1 MIDTSKTTMKAI
13 KVPFTDVPQFS
24 KKDVA
29 YVTEDP
35 KLREFYK
42 YAVGLEAFEQV
53 IKDKQKDNTDREVL
67 VKILRQQYSKLE
79 VTAVTRGHIEALLED
94 NTFTLIT
101 AHQPSLFTGPLYYI
115 YKIISVIN
123 LSQKLATHYPE
134 FQFVPVFITGG
145 EDHDFEEVNHVHLFN
160 KTLEWKNEESG
171 SVGMMSTKSLE
182 SVLVELKEILGDS
195 ERAAK
200 VYELMSVTHSR
211 HDQYSDAVIDMVN
224 EIFGPDGLVIV
235 NMNHPGLKRLFIPE
249 IKKEIFENPSIDL
262 VGKERDKLEAI
273 GFKPQAFPREI
284 NFFYLRD
291 QIRERIT
298 LSGDHYEVLNTD
310 YIFTKEELE
319 QEIDNHPERFS
330 PNVIMRPLYQEK
342 VFPNLAYIGG
352 GGEIAYWLERK
363 TQFEYFGINFPMLIR
378 RDSVLWVDKG
388 SMKKMDKLELN
399 IHDFFQKEDDII
411 RKFVEGQASE
421 EITLADQKTKLAEI
435 FDEIAELAKA
445 IDPTVAKAIQ
455 AEHTKQQKVI
465 DQLESRIHRAE
476 KHKHDTAINQIR
488 SVKDKLFPKDGL
500 QERYDNFMGF
510 YFMYGESFLD
520 TLKEHLD
527 PLEKNMTIILDE
539 R

>member
-1 MIDTSKTTMKAI
+1 MIDTNNTTMQI
-13 KVPFTDVPQFS
+13 KKVSFNEVPQFS

-29 YVTEDP
+29 YVTENP
-35 KLREFYK
+35 KLRSFYK
-42 YAVGLEAFEQV
+42 YEVDLASFAQV
-53 IKDKQKDNTDREVL
+53 IQDKSNDNTDRAAL
-67 VKILRQQYSKLE
+67 VKVLHQQYANLE
-79 VTAVTRGHIEALLED
+79 LSHATQKNIEALLRQ
-94 NTFTLIT
+94 NTFTVIT

-115 YKIISVIN
+115 YKIISAVK
-123 LSQKLATHYPE
+123 LAQKLATRYPD
-134 FQFVPVFITGG
+134 QYFVPVFITGG
-145 EDHDFEEVNHVHLFN
+145 EDHDFDEVNHVHLFN
-160 KTLEWKNEESG
+160 KTIEWKNDEQG
-171 SVGMMSTKSLE
+171 SVGMMGTKSLE
-182 SVLVELKEILGDS
+182 PVLAELKEILGDS

-211 HDQYSDAVIDMVN
+211 HDRYSDAVIDMVN
-224 EIFGPDGLVIV
+224 EIFGENGLVIA
-235 NMNHPGLKRLFIPE
+235 NMNNAGLKRLFIPE
-249 IKKEIFENPSIDL
+249 IKKEIFENASIDL
-262 VGKERDKLEAI
+262 VGKERDKLEAL

-298 LSGDHYEVLNTD
+298 FDEGHYEVLNTE

-319 QEIDNHPERFS
+319 AEIDNHPERFS
-330 PNVIMRPLYQEK
+330 PNVIMRPVYQEK

-363 TQFEYFGINFPMLIR
+363 TQFESFGINFPMLIR

-388 SMKKMDKLELN
+388 SMKKMDKLGLT
-399 IHDFFQKEDDII
+399 IHDFFQKEDEII
-411 RKFVEGQASE
+411 RQYVENQATE
-421 EITLADQKTKLAEI
+421 EITLAPQKGKLEKI
-435 FDEIAELAKA
+435 FDEISELAKA

-476 KHKHDTAINQIR
+476 KQKHDTAIKQIR

-510 YFMYGESFLD
+510 YFMYGDTFLEV
-520 TLKEHLD
+520 LKDNLD
-527 PLEKNMTIILDE
+527 PLEKKMTIVLDE